1 MVSTASL
8 ICMGITAL
16 IAFALPIALT
26 IHFVRAKHGELLPIL
41 VGALVFIIFALVLE
55 SLVHNLFLLHTGVGA
70 KVYANPW
77 LFAIYGG
84 IMAGLFEETGR
95 FTAFKTVLRKKQGN
109 DANALSYGVGH
120 GGCEA
125 ILLVGLSYVSNL
137 YIALL
142 INNGMADMIAA
153 QLDGDLL
160 VQMQAAFDALIT
172 TPPSLFL
179 AAGVERISAIFLHIA
194 LSVLVWF
201 AAKDAKQRLL
211 FPIAMGLHA
220 LVDIVAAACSAL
232 GVNAWLIEIIIAAM
246 CAGVV
251 FLAWRT
257 WQRNKALDI
266 AKAEVSLIN
275 MPPLS

>member
-1 MVSTASL
+1 MVPTASI
-8 ICMGITAL
+8 ICMGVTAL
-16 IAFALPIALT
+16 IAFVVPIVLA
-26 IHFVRAKHGELLPIL
+26 IYFVRAKHGELVPIL
-41 VGALVFIIFALVLE
+41 VGAAVFIVFALVLE
-55 SLVHNLFLLHTGVGA
+55 SLVHNAFLLHTGVGA

-77 LFAIYGG
+77 LFVIYGG

-109 DANALSYGVGH
+109 DANALTYGVGH

-125 ILLVGLSYVSNL
+125 ILLVGLSYISNIYL
-137 YIALL
+137 AVL
-142 INNGMADMIAA
+142 INSGMADMLTAP
-153 QLDGDLL
+153 LSGDLL
-160 VQMQAAFDALIT
+160 EQMQAALDSLIYA
-172 TPPSLFL
+172 PPMLFL

-211 FPIAMGLHA
+211 FPIAIGLHA
-220 LVDIVAAACSAL
+220 LVDIVAAACSSM
-232 GVNAWLIEIIIAAM
+232 GVNAWLLELLVAAM

-251 FLAWRT
+251 FYAWRV

-266 AKAEVSLIN
+266 AKAEPSVLN
-275 MPPLS
+275 PPQL

>member
-1 MVSTASL
+1 MVPTASI
-8 ICMGITAL
+8 ICMGVTAL
-16 IAFALPIALT
+16 IAFVVPIVLA
-26 IHFVRAKHGELLPIL
+26 IYFVRAKHGELVPIL
-41 VGALVFIIFALVLE
+41 VGAAVFIVFALVLE
-55 SLVHNLFLLHTGVGA
+55 SLVHNVFLLHTGVGG

-109 DANALSYGVGH
+109 DANALTYGVGH

-125 ILLVGLSYVSNL
+125 ILLVGLSYISNIYL
-137 YIALL
+137 AVL
-142 INNGMADMIAA
+142 INAGMADMLTAS
-153 QLDGDLL
+153 LDGDLL
-160 VQMQAAFDALIT
+160 AQMQAALDSLIYA
-172 TPPSLFL
+172 PPTLFL
-179 AAGVERISAIFLHIA
+179 AAGIERISAIFLHIA

-211 FPIAMGLHA
+211 FPIAIGLHA
-220 LVDIVAAACSAL
+220 LVDIVAAACSSM
-232 GVNAWLIEIIIAAM
+232 GVNAWLLELLVAAM

-251 FLAWRT
+251 FYAWRV

-266 AKAEVSLIN
+266 AKAEPSVLV
-275 MPPLS
+275 PPQL

>member
-1 MVSTASL
+1 MVPTASI
-8 ICMGITAL
+8 ICMGVTAL
-16 IAFALPIALT
+16 IAFVVPIVLA
-26 IHFVRAKHGELLPIL
+26 IYFVRAKHGELVPIL
-41 VGALVFIIFALVLE
+41 VGAAVFIVFALVLE
-55 SLVHNLFLLHTGVGA
+55 SLVHNVFLLHTGVGA

-77 LFAIYGG
+77 LFVIYGG

-109 DANALSYGVGH
+109 DANALTYGVGH

-125 ILLVGLSYVSNL
+125 ILLVGLSYISNIYL
-137 YIALL
+137 AVL
-142 INNGMADMIAA
+142 INSGMADMLTAP
-153 QLDGDLL
+153 LSGDLL
-160 VQMQAAFDALIT
+160 EQMQAALDSLIYA
-172 TPPSLFL
+172 PPMLFL

-211 FPIAMGLHA
+211 FPIAIGLHA
-220 LVDIVAAACSAL
+220 LVDIVAAACSSM
-232 GVNAWLIEIIIAAM
+232 GVNAWLLELLVAAM

-251 FLAWRT
+251 FYAWRV

-266 AKAEVSLIN
+266 AKAEPSVLV
-275 MPPLS
+275 PPQF